1 MPVRKGHEVI
11 PSARRLIHSL
21 RDMGYEFAPAIADLV
36 DNSLEA
42 GASQV
47 DVWIE
52 FQGDESWVRIAD
64 NGSGM
69 TAATLREAM
78 RYGSE
83 RDYAENDLGK
93 FGLGMKTASMS
104 QCRRLTVASRPKAG
118 GRLAAYSWDLDH
130 IEETDRWEVLPVE
143 KAGLPDAIAVAVDA
157 GHTTVVLWE
166 QLDRIL
172 GYQHPYGEFQRK
184 QLAKMCGEVEEH
196 LAMVFHRFLSGEAR
210 RRRIKIRLNGNPVA
224 PWDPFCR
231 GEKRLRKLEGR
242 SMPIE
247 HNDVSGEVLFEP
259 FVLPQQ
265 SRFSSPDAHERAGGP
280 RKWNRQQGFY
290 IYRADRLIQSGG
302 WCGLRVQDEHTKLA
316 RVALSF
322 GPKLDE
328 AFKINVAKM
337 RVQMPAQ
344 MRHELENL
352 LKPVIRAADGEYRSG
367 GGNKSASHQH
377 VTPNAA
383 AASAATPTATMSA
396 TGSAQTS
403 AGNNTTIQPATPLMQ
418 LFTRGELLA
427 QALAVAKPSEE
438 RVLRAV
444 FARLENTTP
453 TP

>member
-1 MPVRKGHEVI
+1 MPRKGHEVI

-42 GASQV
+42 GASQI

-52 FQGDESWVRIAD
+52 FLGDESWVRIAD

-69 TAATLREAM
+69 NGATLREAM

-93 FGLGMKTASMS
+93 FGLGMKTASLS
-104 QCRRLTVASRPKAG
+104 QCRRLTVASRPKAA
-118 GRLAAYSWDLDH
+118 GRLATYSWDLDH

-143 KAGLPDAIAVAVDA
+143 KADLPESIAEALES
-157 GHTTVVLWE
+157 GQSTVVLWE

-184 QLAKMCGEVEEH
+184 QLAQMSREVEEH

-210 RRRIKIRLNGNPVA
+210 RRRVKIRLNGNLIA

-242 SMPIE
+242 SIQVE

-259 FVLPQQ
+259 FVLPHQN
-265 SRFSSPDAHERAGGP
+265 RFSSADAHEQAAGP

-302 WCGLRVQDEHTKLA
+302 WSGMRVQDEHTKLA

-337 RVQMPAQ
+337 RVQLPAQ
-344 MRHELENL
+344 MKHDLERL
-352 LKPVIRAADGEYRSG
+352 LSPVIRAADGEYRSG
-367 GGNKSASHQH
+367 GGSNAGHH
-377 VTPNAA
+377 PGPTPNAA
-383 AASAATPTATMSA
+383 AGTLTPSSSITPATE
-396 TGSAQTS
+396 GSQP
-403 AGNNTTIQPATPLMQ
+403 GNGNVSSQPATPLMQ
-418 LFTRGELLA
+418 LFTRAEVLA
-427 QALAVAKPSEE
+427 QALAVAKPTEE
-438 RVLRAV
+438 AVVRAV
-444 FARLENTTP
+444 FSRLDNP
-453 TP
+453 S